1 MAVRGIRGA
10 TTTEE
15 NSENAIVEATSEL
28 LGELSREN
36 GLQPGD
42 IAGAW
47 FTATQDLTAEF
58 PAVAARRFG
67 WRDVPLLCAHEM
79 AVSSSNPRSVPRCI
93 RVLLLV
99 NTDRAPSTMRFAYLR
114 GASALRESA

>member
-15 NSENAIVEATSEL
+15 DSERAIVEATAEL
-28 LGELSREN
+28 LGRLSKEN
-36 GLQPGD
+36 ALEPAD

-67 WRDVPLLCAHEM
+67 WHDVPLLCAHEM
-79 AVSSSNPRSVPRCI
+79 AVPASNPRSVARCI

-99 NTDRAPSTMRFAYLR
+99 NTDRAPSAIRFAYLR
-114 GASALRESA
+114 GAAGLRESA

>member
-15 NSENAIVEATSEL
+15 NSERAIVEATAEL
-28 LGELSREN
+28 LGRLSKEN
-36 GLQPGD
+36 ALEPSD
-42 IAGAW
+42 IAGAC

-67 WRDVPLLCAHEM
+67 WHDVPLLCAHEM
-79 AVSSSNPRSVPRCI
+79 AVPASNPRSVARCI

-99 NTDRAPSTMRFAYLR
+99 NTDRAPSAIRFAYLR
-114 GASALRESA
+114 GAAGLRESA

>member
-15 NSENAIVEATSEL
+15 NSERAIIEATAEL
-28 LGELSREN
+28 LGRLSKEN
-36 GLQPGD
+36 ALEPGD

-67 WRDVPLLCAHEM
+67 WHDVPLLCAHEM
-79 AVSSSNPRSVPRCI
+79 AVPASNPRSVARCI

-99 NTDRAPSTMRFAYLR
+99 NTDRAPSAIRFAYLR
-114 GASALRESA
+114 GAAGLRESA

>member
-15 NSENAIVEATSEL
+15 DSEQAIVEATTEL
-28 LGELSREN
+28 LGRLTRDN
-36 GLQPGD
+36 GLEPGE

-58 PAVAARRFG
+58 PAAAARRLG
-67 WRDVPLLCAHEM
+67 WHDVPLLCAHEM
-79 AVSSSNPRSVPRCI
+79 AVPASNPRSVPRCI

-99 NTDRAPSTMRFAYLR
+99 NTDRAPSAMRFSYLR
-114 GASALRESA
+114 RAATLRETA

>member
-15 NSENAIVEATSEL
+15 NSERAIVEATAEL
-28 LGELSREN
+28 LGRLSKEN
-36 GLQPGD
+36 ALEPSD

-67 WRDVPLLCAHEM
+67 WHDVPLLCAHEM
-79 AVSSSNPRSVPRCI
+79 AVPASNPRSVARCI

-99 NTDRAPSTMRFAYLR
+99 NTDRAPSAIRFAYLR
-114 GASALRESA
+114 GAAGLRESA

>member
-15 NSENAIVEATSEL
+15 NSEMAIIDATTEL
-28 LGELSREN
+28 LSRLVKDNSLDPGE
-36 GLQPGD
+36 
-42 IAGAW
+42 IAAAW
-47 FTATQDLTAEF
+47 FTTTIDLTAEF
-58 PAVAARRFG
+58 PAAAARRLG

-79 AVSSSNPRSVPRCI
+79 AVPHSNRRSLERCI

-99 NTDRAPSTMRFAYLR
+99 NTDKPASDIRFAYLR
-114 GASALRESA
+114 GAGFLRASA

>member
-15 NSENAIVEATSEL
+15 NSERAIIEATAEL
-28 LGELSREN
+28 LGRLSKEN
-36 GLQPGD
+36 ALEPGD

-79 AVSSSNPRSVPRCI
+79 AVPTSNPRSVARCI

-99 NTDRAPSTMRFAYLR
+99 NTDRAPSAIRFAYLR
-114 GASALRESA
+114 GAAGLRESA